1 MLSPDDVLA
10 ADGRLAAR
18 LTGWESRPQQLAMAR
33 AVEAAIRERRHLL
46 CEAGTGVGKSL
57 AYLVPAVLAVTADQ
71 EPDAPKL
78 PAADDDDPFAQP
90 PPGARPRRVVIS
102 TNTIA
107 LQEQLVGKD
116 VPLVASVMPREFSAV
131 LAKGRGN
138 YVSLRRLEVAQQR
151 AGSLFRDDAEVAE
164 LQRIAGWAKTT
175 LDGSRA
181 DLPMVP
187 LPGVWDEVQSD
198 SANCMG
204 RACPHHQQCHYMTA
218 RRRLAGAHVVIVN
231 HALFFSDLALRRG
244 GASLLPAYDIVVLD
258 EAHTIEAV
266 ASEHLGIGLSNVAIE
281 RVLATLYN
289 DRSHRGL
296 LVHYKLEALAHEVTR
311 CRIAAEAFFDQLL
324 DAAAAGDRRQ
334 QAGGLWR
341 VDKPGLIPD
350 TLGDALASLSKK
362 IRNAA
367 DGVSAEAERQDFHAA
382 ADRLAGSAGSIQTW
396 LEQGL
401 PGSVWWVEA
410 ARGRRGRRRIR
421 LASAPVDVGE
431 TLREELFGRVG
442 TVILSSATLSTAG
455 PGGGSEGNGELEFDL
470 DGNPLNSQA
479 GTRGNDAFAYA
490 RGRLGLA
497 AAEGVQFG
505 SPFDYQRQVELV
517 VVEGMPDPAEKAAY
531 ERRSL
536 EMIRRYL
543 AETDGRALVLFT
555 SHEAL
560 AHAARELAG
569 WCGGRGYR
577 LVSQADGLPK
587 SRMLELF
594 REGPKGVLLG
604 ADSFWQGIDLPG
616 EQLVNVIIT
625 RLPFAVPD
633 RPLVAARIEAIREAG
648 GNPFFDFQLPE
659 AVIKLKQGFGRL
671 VRRRDD
677 HGIVVILDPRVRTK
691 AYGRHVLESLPPA
704 RLRIDSV
711 DGKAA
716 AWS

>member
-1 MLSPDDVLA
+1 M
-10 ADGRLAAR
+10 
-18 LTGWESRPQQLAMAR
+18 
-33 AVEAAIRERRHLL
+33 
-46 CEAGTGVGKSL
+46 
-57 AYLVPAVLAVTADQ
+57 
-71 EPDAPKL
+71 
-78 PAADDDDPFAQP
+78 
-90 PPGARPRRVVIS
+90 
-102 TNTIA
+102 
-107 LQEQLVGKD
+107 
-116 VPLVASVMPREFSAV
+116 
-131 LAKGRGN
+131 
-138 YVSLRRLEVAQQR
+138 
-151 AGSLFRDDAEVAE
+151 
-164 LQRIAGWAKTT
+164 
-175 LDGSRA
+175 
-181 DLPMVP
+181 
-187 LPGVWDEVQSD
+187 
-198 SANCMG
+198 
-204 RACPHHQQCHYMTA
+204 
-218 RRRLAGAHVVIVN
+218 
-231 HALFFSDLALRRG
+231 
-244 GASLLPAYDIVVLD
+244 
-258 EAHTIEAV
+258 
-266 ASEHLGIGLSNVAIE
+266 
-281 RVLATLYN
+281 
-289 DRSHRGL
+289 
-296 LVHYKLEALAHEVTR
+296 
-311 CRIAAEAFFDQLL
+311 
-324 DAAAAGDRRQ
+324 
-334 QAGGLWR
+334 
-341 VDKPGLIPD
+341 
-350 TLGDALASLSKK
+350 
-362 IRNAA
+362 
-367 DGVSAEAERQDFHAA
+367 
-382 ADRLAGSAGSIQTW
+382 
-396 LEQGL
+396 
-401 PGSVWWVEA
+401 
-410 ARGRRGRRRIR
+410 
-421 LASAPVDVGE
+421 
-431 TLREELFGRVG
+431 
-442 TVILSSATLSTAG
+442 
-455 PGGGSEGNGELEFDL
+455 
-470 DGNPLNSQA
+470 
-479 GTRGNDAFAYA
+479 
-490 RGRLGLA
+490 
-497 AAEGVQFG
+497 QFG
-505 SPFDYQRQVELV
+505 STFDYQRQVELV